1 MKYKIC
7 AVACALLGMS
17 AGAAAEQTYI
27 LKLNHHIPSTA
38 PVQRLVFD
46 PWCAAL
52 KEESQGRL
60 QCQIYPSMQLGGT
73 PATLADMARN
83 GVADIVWVAPS
94 YSAGKFPRI
103 EAAEQPFMLPV
114 GAARSYPVIWDFYQ
128 QYAQEDFK
136 DYKVLSVHGDGGM
149 VLHTRGKP
157 VTSLADFRGKRLRSS
172 NRASSQ
178 LLDALGA
185 APINMSPSQMTESL
199 SKGVIDGVLY
209 TWASIREIKVDE
221 VTEHHSNPPPGA
233 GAFSTTV
240 LAVLMNKKKFESLPP
255 DLQQI
260 IERNSGPALNQRFSE
275 VWDADMAAGMAAMPA
290 ESVLT
295 IAPEAYAEIEQAAD
309 EVAQNWIQ
317 AVARRGIDGGALLQG
332 LRDIAAQPP
341 AAAPGEQ
348 TAAARQP

>member
-1 MKYKIC
+1 M
-7 AVACALLGMS
+7 
-17 AGAAAEQTYI
+17 AEQTYI

-46 PWCAAL
+46 PWCATL
-52 KEESQGRL
+52 KDESQGRL

-103 EAAEQPFMLPV
+103 EAAEQPFMLPL
-114 GAARSYPVIWDFYQ
+114 GAARSYPIIWDFYQ

-136 DYKVLSVHGDGGM
+136 DYKVLSMHGDGGM
-149 VLHTRGKP
+149 VLHTRGGA
-157 VTSLADFRGKRLRSS
+157 VTNLTDFRGKRLRSS

-221 VTEHHSNPPPGA
+221 VTEHHSNPPSGA

-255 DLQQI
+255 DLKQI
-260 IERNSGPALNQRFSE
+260 IERHSGPALNQRFSE

-290 ESVLT
+290 DSVVT
-295 IAPEAYAEIEQAAD
+295 IAPADYAEIEEAA
-309 EVAQNWIQ
+309 EGVAGNWVK
-317 AVARRGIDGGALLQG
+317 AVERRGIDGDALLQG
-332 LRDIAAQPP
+332 LRKIVAQQAASRTEEDVVLP
-341 AAAPGEQ
+341 ATP
-348 TAAARQP
+348 